1 MGLSTP
7 QIVGVVTFEQVFVVA
22 AGVITGTILG
32 LPLSRLMLGFMGLT
46 ETGDAVVPPF
56 VSRVSWGAL
65 LTSYLG
71 LTIVFVAAI
80 ISLVLLYARLSVS
93 RALRMGEI

>member
-1 MGLSTP
+1 
-7 QIVGVVTFEQVFVVA
+7 
-22 AGVITGTILG
+22 
-32 LPLSRLMLGFMGLT
+32 MLGFMGLT

-56 VSRVSWGAL
+56 VSRVSWEAL
-65 LTSYLG
+65 LTSYVC